1 MRIFSPNFQ
10 REGPGV
16 EKDSPQ
22 KKGISLFLELFITRF
37 WDILKLNIIFIIYCI
52 PIVTIGPAIGA
63 LTSITMSMIQRKH
76 IYIFSDFHQ
85 AFKSNWKQSLICS
98 FIFALILT
106 LLGIAVLFYYK
117 LAQQQPIF
125 YFVLFVC
132 LFIAVLLG
140 LALIYIYPLLT
151 TISLSIKDIFKNSI
165 FLGIVCLKNSLL
177 CALVCGI
184 FLGINI
190 VFFPLTFP
198 LLLIFTFSMISF
210 IANFTAWPGIK
221 KYIIK

>member
-16 EKDSPQ
+16 EKDSPS
-22 KKGISLFLELFITRF
+22 KEGISLFFELFIARF
-37 WDILKLNIIFIIYCI
+37 CDILKLNIIFIIYCI
-52 PIVTIGPAIGA
+52 PIVTVGPAFGA

-98 FIFALILT
+98 FIVTLT
-106 LLGIAVLFYYK
+106 FTLFGASLFFYYK

-125 YFVLFVC
+125 YCIFFVC
-132 LFIAVLLG
+132 LFITVLLG
-140 LALIYIYPLLT
+140 FACIYIYPLLT
-151 TISLSIKDIFKNSI
+151 TISLPIKDIFKNSI
-165 FLGIVCLKNSLL
+165 FLSIVCLKNTLL

-198 LLLIFTFSMISF
+198 ILLIFTFSMLSF
-210 IANFTAWPGIK
+210 ITSFATWPGIK
-221 KYIIK
+221 KFIVK